1 MNRYN
6 HLEEYVCQ
14 FLGLIDIYSP
24 HQLNLENVYA
34 RLGLQ
39 LFYIPHNSMAIDGAV
54 FLDNRKIE
62 SEQWEDFAHEICH
75 VIFHA
80 GDQAVLP
87 LPMREYQEWKAENF
101 AQHFCIPTFMLE
113 RLSLPA
119 YEKDAVWMIMETF
132 GVTRKFAEKRL
143 RQYVSNLYSQRPL
156 KIHQIS

>member
-1 MNRYN
+1 MITYN
-6 HLEEYVCQ
+6 HLEEYVCR
-14 FLGLIDIYSP
+14 FLHLIDVYSP
-24 HQLNLENVYA
+24 HQLNLENVHT

-54 FLDNRKIE
+54 FLDNRKTE

-101 AQHFCIPTFMLE
+101 AQHLCIPTFMLE
-113 RLSLPA
+113 RLNLPA

-132 GVTRKFAEKRL
+132 GVTRIFAEKRL

-156 KIHQIS
+156 KIHRIS